1 MLRFSRDANV
11 AEQQMRAIIF
21 YLTAFG
27 YIDGHFDLSEKTF
40 IRIYIRQLV
49 QARASEAMPN
59 ASDEMRADVVKRFV
73 THFHE
78 VFEEIDRDVRGLFT
92 EVVAQGEKLEE
103 FVYAKLKLR
112 SYEIFRS
119 FDRDN
124 QEALIETINELI
136 SADGKVHPEEANFRD
151 EILAL
156 LDNTGPAED
165 DVRSILPP
173 AIPGLSIQIDEPAV
187 VHARQDD
194 HPFFKGSEQ
203 HYSADPVRIRKQ
215 AEADYQLIVSTM
227 RKFDEQRAAG
237 AGKLAGARN
246 VDAFAGQAPFLDGHV
261 YVHPLESG
269 VEYDLTVLGDLH
281 GCYSCLKASL
291 MQADFFAKVE
301 AWRLDP
307 AHQPHPKLIF
317 LGDYIDR
324 GRFSYNGVLR
334 TVMQMFLSVPD
345 HVYVLRGNHEYYV
358 EYNGKIYGGVRPA
371 EAINS
376 LAGYMPNEMFQAYM
390 RLFESMP
397 NMLFFDRILFVHAG
411 IARDA
416 TLREKWRDMSTLNDA
431 EIRFQML
438 WSDPSEAD
446 YIPEDLQAQNA
457 RFPFGRVQFERF
469 MAEIGCT
476 TMVRGHEKIISG
488 LRPMFEDG
496 RARLLTLFSAG
507 GASNND
513 LPPDSSYREVTPMAM
528 SIRVGRDG
536 GFKVTPWLIE
546 YERYND
552 PRRNAFFARPP
563 EIEHREG

>member
-1 MLRFSRDANV
+1 MRSGRMLRFSRDPNI

-49 QARASEAMPN
+49 QARATEAMPN
-59 ASDEMRADVVKRFV
+59 ASEEMRADVVKRFV

-92 EVVAQGEKLEE
+92 EVGAQGEKLEE

-345 HVYVLRGNHEYYV
+345 HVYVLRGNHEYY
-358 EYNGKIYGGVRPA
+358 
-371 EAINS
+371 
-376 LAGYMPNEMFQAYM
+376 
-390 RLFESMP
+390 
-397 NMLFFDRILFVHAG
+397 
-411 IARDA
+411 
-416 TLREKWRDMSTLNDA
+416 
-431 EIRFQML
+431 
-438 WSDPSEAD
+438 
-446 YIPEDLQAQNA
+446 
-457 RFPFGRVQFERF
+457 
-469 MAEIGCT
+469 
-476 TMVRGHEKIISG
+476 
-488 LRPMFEDG
+488 
-496 RARLLTLFSAG
+496 
-507 GASNND
+507 
-513 LPPDSSYREVTPMAM
+513 
-528 SIRVGRDG
+528 
-536 GFKVTPWLIE
+536 
-546 YERYND
+546 
-552 PRRNAFFARPP
+552 
-563 EIEHREG
+563 

>member
-1 MLRFSRDANV
+1 MLRFSRDPNV

-27 YIDGHFDLSEKTF
+27 YIDGQFDLSEKTF

-49 QARASEAMPN
+49 QARATEAMPD
-59 ASDEMRADVVKRFV
+59 ATEEMRTDVVKRFV

-92 EVVAQGEKLEE
+92 EAVAEGEKVEE

-124 QEALIETINELI
+124 QVALIDTINELI
-136 SADGKVHPEEANFRD
+136 SADGKVHPEEAAFRD
-151 EILAL
+151 EVQAL
-156 LDNTGPAED
+156 LDNSGPAQD
-165 DVRSILPP
+165 DPRSQLPP
-173 AIPGLSIQIDEPAV
+173 PLLNVSVEIEGPAV
-187 VHARQDD
+187 VRARQDD

-203 HYSADPVRIRKQ
+203 HYSADPIRIRKQ

-227 RKFDEQRAAG
+227 RRFDEQRAAG
-237 AGKLAGARN
+237 TGRLAGART
-246 VDAFAGQAPFLDGHV
+246 VDAFAGQSPFLDGHV
-261 YVHPLESG
+261 YVHPLQPDTD
-269 VEYDLTVLGDLH
+269 YDITVLGDLH

-301 AWRLDP
+301 AWRLDNSR
-307 AHQPHPKLIF
+307 PHPKLIF

-334 TVMQMFLSVPD
+334 TVMQMFLSVPE

-358 EYNGKIYGGVRPA
+358 EYNGRIYGGVRPA

-397 NMLFFDRILFVHAG
+397 NMLFFDRVLFVHAG
-411 IARDA
+411 IARDV
-416 TLREKWRDMSTLNDA
+416 TLREKWADMSSLNDD

-457 RFPFGRVQFERF
+457 RFPFGRIQFERF
-469 MAEIGCT
+469 MAEVGCT
-476 TMVRGHEKIISG
+476 TMVRGHEKIVQGFRS
-488 LRPMFEDG
+488 MFEGG
-496 RARLLTLFSAG
+496 RARLLNLFSAG

-528 SIRVGRDG
+528 TMRLGPG
-536 GFKVTPWLIE
+536 GVLKVTPWLIH

-552 PRRNAFFARPP
+552 PSRNAFFAKPP

>member
-173 AIPGLSIQIDEPAV
+173 AIPG
-187 VHARQDD
+187 
-194 HPFFKGSEQ
+194 
-203 HYSADPVRIRKQ
+203 SASR
-215 AEADYQLIVSTM
+215 STN
-227 RKFDEQRAAG
+227 RRWCTPGRTTTPSSRA
-237 AGKLAGARN
+237 
-246 VDAFAGQAPFLDGHV
+246 P
-261 YVHPLESG
+261 SS
-269 VEYDLTVLGDLH
+269 T
-281 GCYSCLKASL
+281 
-291 MQADFFAKVE
+291 
-301 AWRLDP
+301 
-307 AHQPHPKLIF
+307 
-317 LGDYIDR
+317 
-324 GRFSYNGVLR
+324 
-334 TVMQMFLSVPD
+334 T
-345 HVYVLRGNHEYYV
+345 
-358 EYNGKIYGGVRPA
+358 RP
-371 EAINS
+371 
-376 LAGYMPNEMFQAYM
+376 
-390 RLFESMP
+390 
-397 NMLFFDRILFVHAG
+397 
-411 IARDA
+411 
-416 TLREKWRDMSTLNDA
+416 
-431 EIRFQML
+431 IRFASASRPRPTTSSSCRPCASSTSSGRRAPASWQARAT
-438 WSDPSEAD
+438 STPS
-446 YIPEDLQAQNA
+446 P
-457 RFPFGRVQFERF
+457 GRRRSSTATSTCIRSSPVSSTTSRCS
-469 MAEIGCT
+469 AICT
-476 TMVRGHEKIISG
+476 AAT
-488 LRPMFEDG
+488 
-496 RARLLTLFSAG
+496 A
-507 GASNND
+507 AS
-513 LPPDSSYREVTPMAM
+513 
-528 SIRVGRDG
+528 
-536 GFKVTPWLIE
+536 
-546 YERYND
+546 
-552 PRRNAFFARPP
+552 RRR
-563 EIEHREG
+563 